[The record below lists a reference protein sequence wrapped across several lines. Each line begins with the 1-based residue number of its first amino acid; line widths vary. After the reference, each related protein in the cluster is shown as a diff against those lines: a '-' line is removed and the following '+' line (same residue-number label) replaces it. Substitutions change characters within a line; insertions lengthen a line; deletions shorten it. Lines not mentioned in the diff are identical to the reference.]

1 MKDLLDKNY
10 WDKRYDDQ
18 TASWDI
24 GKPSRPLKEY
34 IDQITNKDI
43 AVLIPGC
50 GNAHEAEYLLQVGFT
65 NITLIDISPVLV
77 TAIEQKL
84 AAYIGKQLH
93 VICDDFFNLQQK
105 FDLILE
111 QTFFCALDPLLR
123 KDYAAKMY
131 EVLKPGGKLVG
142 VLFDRSFDIEPP
154 FGGSKEEYK
163 KLFSEKF
170 QVKTMEQCYNSI
182 EKRKGNELFV
192 ILMKI

>member
-50 GNAHEAEYLLQVGFT
+50 GNAHEAKYLLQQGFT
-65 NITLIDISPVLV
+65 NITLIDISPVPV
-77 TAIEQKL
+77 SAIEQKL

-142 VLFDRSFDIEPP
+142 VLFNRSFDESPP
-154 FGGSKEEYK
+154 FGGNKEEYE

>member
-65 NITLIDISPVLV
+65 NITLIDISPVPV
-77 TAIEQKL
+77 SAIEQKL

-131 EVLKPGGKLVG
+131 EALKPGGKLVG
-142 VLFDRSFDIEPP
+142 VLFNRSFDESPP
-154 FGGSKEEYK
+154 FGGNKEEYE

-170 QVKTMEQCYNSI
+170 RVKTMEQCYNSI